1 MQKALVFLFVITG
14 IEKVKSLKG
23 AIKKMELFQQIKDTI
38 VQAVQN
44 FDIEEFRGNMRMF
57 FEWIKEQVNNIKN
70 GK

>member
-1 MQKALVFLFVITG
+1 M
-14 IEKVKSLKG
+14 
-23 AIKKMELFQQIKDTI
+23 KMELFRQIKDTVI
-38 VQAVQN
+38 QVVQN